1 MQHPWFRTA
10 MPKGL
15 DALNYSLVQSLA
27 RPGLQ
32 SVEEIEQIVQAAT
45 KLGSN
50 WNGEV
55 IYPHTQQAEAVVR
68 VPDLASAQH
77 VLAA

>member
-1 MQHPWFRTA
+1 MMLHAQVMQHPWFRTA

-15 DALNYSLVQSLA
+15 DALNYNLVQSLA

-32 SVEEIEQIVQAAT
+32 SVEEIEQVVQTAT
-45 KLGSN
+45 KLGIN

-55 IYPHTQQAEAVVR
+55 ICPTQQAN
-68 VPDLASAQH
+68 DLSWFA
-77 VLAA
+77 